1 MRSRLEPYLYV
12 TPLVALLLFV
22 FGYPVAKMV
31 EFSLKMVRGI
41 DGPWVGFQNFK
52 LVLGQD
58 LFWTSVGH
66 NLQLLLAIPVLL
78 GLSVFAAALLNEQP
92 AGWKMMRSIVFLPF
106 ILAIPVVAVIA
117 KQMLQFDGPVNE
129 TLRGTGLEGVALDW
143 LGSPD
148 VALFTL
154 ASVITWR
161 EAALGTILVL
171 ARMMSIDESHTEAAR
186 LEGANWWQRLRH
198 VIVPQS
204 WSVIEFLGVLGII
217 TMVSAIFAYVYMIG
231 GGRGGPGT
239 STMVLELYV
248 FNALTRMSLP
258 GIAAAVCIMLLAVCL
273 VVMVPYFVFRRRGQ
287 D

>member
-1 MRSRLEPYLYV
+1 MRKKIEPYLYV
-12 TPLVALLLFV
+12 APLILLLLFV

-31 EFSLKMVRGI
+31 EFSFKMVRGI
-41 DGPWVGFQNFK
+41 DGPWVGWRNYE

-66 NLQLLLAIPVLL
+66 NIQLLLAIPVLL
-78 GLSVFAAALLNEQP
+78 VLSIFAAALLNEQP
-92 AGWKMMRSIVFLPF
+92 AGWKTMRSIVFLPY

-117 KQMLQFDGPVNE
+117 KQMLQLDGPVNE
-129 TLRGTGLEGVALDW
+129 TLRGAGLDGLALDW

-154 ASVITWR
+154 AGVIIWR
-161 EAALGTILVL
+161 EAALGTILIL

-186 LEGANWWQRLRH
+186 LEGASWWQRLRH
-198 VIVPQS
+198 VQLPQS
-204 WSVIEFLGVLGII
+204 ASVIEFVGVLGII

-239 STMVLELYV
+239 STMVVELYV

-258 GIAAAVCIMLLAVCL
+258 GIAATVCVMLLGLCL
-273 VVMVPYFVFRRRGQ
+273 LIMVPYFMLRQRG
-287 D
+287 DR